1 MDKKL
6 PIDWLTMSD
15 EPWTKYRALIDLQSR
30 PPQEDDVRA
39 VHRQMLEHPAVQA
52 LITGGEDWENY
63 PIKRHNDAGMPVYK
77 FCTLAEFGVQASDL
91 DMADRLAGFLERQSP
106 EGVFLSLV
114 NVAAAFGGS
123 GTDQWTWVMCDA
135 PVVLY
140 VLLAMGIGE
149 NERVKKAVQRLVGA
163 VEENGWRCTASPDL
177 GKFHGPGRRSD
188 PCPIANVYALKALSL
203 VPDFVDSPATRT
215 GTEMLLRHWE
225 NRSTTKMYLFGM
237 GTDFQKLKY
246 PFIWYDILH
255 VVEVLSRFPFVH
267 EDPRFLQMVDVV
279 TRQCDAEGRYTA
291 GSMYQ
296 AWKGWSFADKKLPS
310 PWLTFLVLRIL
321 KRIGQFVVKS

>member
-1 MDKKL
+1 MADTIL
-6 PIDWLTMSD
+6 IQWLMESG
-15 EPWTKYRALIDLQSR
+15 EPWTRYRTLIDLQGRS
-30 PPQEDDVRA
+30 PLEGDVVAAR
-39 VHRQMLEHPAVQA
+39 RQMLEHPVVQA
-52 LITGGEDWENY
+52 LMTGVENWENY

-77 FCTLAEFGVQASDL
+77 FCTLAEFGVQAGDL
-91 DMADRLAGFLERQSP
+91 DIADRLAGFLERQSP
-106 EGVFLSLV
+106 EGAFLSLL
-114 NVAAAFGGS
+114 NIATAFGGS

-140 VLLAMGIGE
+140 MLLVMGMGD
-149 NERVKKAVQRLVGA
+149 NAKVKKAVTHLAGLVD
-163 VEENGWRCTASPDL
+163 ENGWRCTASSDL
-177 GKFHGPGRRSD
+177 GKFRGPGRKSD

-203 VPDFVDSPATRT
+203 VPDLVDSVATRA
-215 GTEMLLRHWE
+215 GTEMLLNHWE
-225 NRSTTKMYLFGM
+225 NRSMTKMYLFGM
-237 GTDFQKLKY
+237 GTDFQKIKY

-267 EDPRFLQMVDVV
+267 NDPRFQQMVDVI
-279 TRQCDAEGRYTA
+279 TQQHDAEGRYTA

-321 KRIGQFVVKS
+321 KRIGRPVVES